1 MVPIKMKIIK
11 VKNKKVGDKQYYK
24 YNISSI
30 PEETVTKSNLL
41 GKKLKATTEKGKIV
55 IEKE

>member
-1 MVPIKMKIIK
+1 MKLLK
-11 VKNKKVGDKQYYK
+11 VQSKKVGDKQYYK

-30 PEETVTKSNLL
+30 PESLVKTSGLL
-41 GKKLKATTEKGKIV
+41 GKPLKAKAEKNKII

>member
-1 MVPIKMKIIK
+1 MKILK
-11 VKNKKVGDKQYYK
+11 VQSKKVGDKQYYK

-30 PEETVTKSNLL
+30 PEEIVKESGLS
-41 GKKLKATTEKGKIV
+41 GKKLKATAEKGKIL